1 MDSPGEKGQPR
12 PILPADLP
20 RMKGNGRP
28 IVMVTAYDY
37 PTAAIGDKSGV
48 DVILVGDSLGMVV
61 LGYDSTVKVT
71 MEDMIHHCK
80 AVARAT
86 KHALVVVD
94 MPFMSYNITR
104 DEALRN
110 AGRLVKEGGAKAVK
124 LEGGR
129 KYRETVSAIIEAEIP
144 VMGHIGL
151 KPQAASLWS
160 GYKVHGRT
168 AEEGLRI
175 FEDAIALQEAG
186 AFAIILELTTS
197 EVAKLL
203 KEKLRIPVIGIGAG
217 PNCDGQVLVYHDLMG
232 LYSGFVPKFVKRYAD
247 LTESVGTALSRYCD
261 DVRGRKFPSDEHS
274 FHMEPSEEESL
285 RRKAGEAK

>member
-1 MDSPGEKGQPR
+1 MGSPDEKGRVR
-12 PILPADLP
+12 PIHPSDLL
-20 RMKGNGRP
+20 RMKAEGRP

-37 PTAAIGDKSGV
+37 PTAAIADQVGV

-80 AVARAT
+80 AVTRAV

-94 MPFMSYNITR
+94 MPFMSYNVTP

-129 KYRETVSAIIEAEIP
+129 KYRETIETIIEAGIP

-160 GYKVHGRT
+160 GYKVQGRT

-175 FEDAIALQEAG
+175 VEDAMALQEAG
-186 AFAIILELTTS
+186 VFGVILELTTS

-203 KEKLRIPVIGIGAG
+203 QEKLKIPLIGIGAG
-217 PNCDGQVLVYHDLMG
+217 PNCDGQVLVYHDLVG
-232 LYSGFVPKFVKRYAD
+232 LYSQFIPKFVKRYAD
-247 LTESVGTALSRYCD
+247 LTESTSTALSRYRD
-261 DVRGRKFPSDEHS
+261 EVRDRKFPSDEHS
-274 FHMEPSEEESL
+274 FHMDPSEEESL
-285 RRKAGEAK
+285 RRMAKKDT